1 MSGGARNDT
10 FDDLEEMDHSDI
22 KEMRGDLERDL
33 HCLRLCIQ
41 TCMIELCQRSQ
52 TCSFP
57 ETRFEI
63 GLDPFEDSMHI
74 GNCCGSL

>member
-33 HCLRLCIQ
+33 
-41 TCMIELCQRSQ
+41 RSVDRQ
-52 TCSFP
+52 HRAVSYTHLTLPTIYSV
-57 ETRFEI
+57 
-63 GLDPFEDSMHI
+63 
-74 GNCCGSL
+74 